1 MRMFLC
7 IEGELIK
14 LWDLFRLKIVLY
26 MLSSRRSMLGWNGGL
41 WQDCG
46 EGRQNGGVF
55 CGQYGRLG
63 RLEYED
69 A

>member
-1 MRMFLC
+1 
-7 IEGELIK
+7 
-14 LWDLFRLKIVLY
+14 

-46 EGRQNGGVF
+46 EGRQNGWVF

-69 A
+69 VEEDILEQP